1 MLHRYETPL
10 KDGPIPLILAYS
22 AGFYQAVLVLFSIL
36 LGMASTE
43 VLLFRLRT
51 IDTPESG
58 LLPGW
63 AMMSS
68 PV

>member
-10 KDGPIPLILAYS
+10 KDRPILLILAYS
-22 AGFYQAVLVLFSIL
+22 VGFYQAVLVLFSIL

-58 LLPGW
+58 LLAGW
-63 AMMSS
+63 TMIST